1 MICEP
6 GDLAPLPCHDFKLH
20 ELTQV
25 MQQKDKAFADV
36 LNVVWV
42 QVPEKDSYVDKIL
55 KSQELTVDENDPSYP
70 KDAMH
75 VYAHNEH
82 AQTRN
87 NKMIQDLE
95 GTMYTSTAKDF
106 KKDVH
111 ANVADVTFS
120 TNPNETGNLLGV
132 LQVKLGACVILTT
145 NVDVTDGLTNGA
157 MGTVTNVVCTGNK
170 IDVILV
176 QFDNPSV
183 GERAI
188 MQSKFKHIDA
198 SAVSVYQVQVTFTV
212 HGKSFQG
219 CRIQFSLF
227 LSWSVSIHK
236 CQGLNSRRNSCR
248 HDS

>member
-1 MICEP
+1 
-6 GDLAPLPCHDFKLH
+6 
-20 ELTQV
+20 
-25 MQQKDKAFADV
+25 
-36 LNVVWV
+36 
-42 QVPEKDSYVDKIL
+42 
-55 KSQELTVDENDPSYP
+55 
-70 KDAMH
+70 MH

-82 AQTRN
+82 AQARN
-87 NKMIQDLE
+87 NKRIQDLE

-132 LQVKLGACVILTT
+132 LQVKVGACVMLTT

-188 MQSKFKHIDA
+188 MWSKFKHIDA
-198 SAVSVYQVQVTFTV
+198 SAVPVYQVQVTFAV
-212 HGKSFQG
+212 CGKSFQG
-219 CRIQFSLF
+219 CREM
-227 LSWSVSIHK
+227 
-236 CQGLNSRRNSCR
+236 
-248 HDS
+248 